1 MGSGVGEASSRTWP
15 SHPNAAH
22 TSVVQTTPAAPI
34 EKPLAEIIPAT
45 RINPKRGGLSAE
57 SAFRGAA
64 RAGGD
69 LPYGAEVIPQ
79 VRDASD
85 HAVQLDGGDVA
96 QRADGA
102 EPASRLV
109 AEAVRSEERRVGK
122 EGRRR

>member
-1 MGSGVGEASSRTWP
+1 M
-15 SHPNAAH
+15 
-22 TSVVQTTPAAPI
+22 
-34 EKPLAEIIPAT
+34 PAT

-57 SAFRGAA
+57 SAFPGAA

-102 EPASRLV
+102 EPASRFV
-109 AEAVRSEERRVGK
+109 AEAAPNPSPLGAVHDRCLPRLVP
-122 EGRRR
+122 GRARMSTRLN